1 MAFQNAINPK
11 HANKF
16 PFPCTEYAK
25 YFFNEASVG
34 NEGIKSRRDLNTK
47 LKQNRQN
54 IYQGLSQRRQAQHS
68 IQRTL
73 RMRNVR
79 HQRSK

>member
-1 MAFQNAINPK
+1 MLNIFLMKPLLV
-11 HANKF
+11 
-16 PFPCTEYAK
+16 
-25 YFFNEASVG
+25 VG
-34 NEGIKSRRDLNTK
+34 NDGIKSRRDLNTK

-54 IYQGLSQRRQAQHS
+54 IYQGLSQRGQAQHS
-68 IQRTL
+68 TQRTL